1 MEEYNGYSLECV
13 PHAARP
19 QPDRVH
25 RGKHSYTVK
34 TTVHD
39 ADNKLCE
46 VLVDV
51 LLRQEAFYVKK
62 APASGRLGQLSWKK
76 YGSASKAWEAALDRA
91 SCGAIPAAAGV

>member
-1 MEEYNGYSLECV
+1 MEEYNGYSLEGV
-13 PHAARP
+13 PLEARP

-39 ADNKLCE
+39 TENNLCE

-51 LLRQEAFYVKK
+51 LLRQQAFYLKK
-62 APASGRLGQLSWKK
+62 APSSGRLGQLNWKK
-76 YGSASKAWEAALDRA
+76 HGGASKAWEATLDRA
-91 SCGAIPAAAGV
+91 SCGAIPAAAGA

>member
-91 SCGAIPAAAGV
+91 SGGAIPAAAGV